1 MDFPSDG
8 SQNRRHGVT
17 QVAFTQAQ
25 RRFHRSKDRF
35 GDGTLLTLGTLAHHV
50 VKRNNVR
57 AIVPAS
63 TQMQIDQALF
73 VRLLLERMQ
82 RPEQCIERHRF
93 TEPDRTS
100 NTRFTMKLHSHRTS
114 PVGAPEREV
123 GRHTPLACK
132 NNNDIKIDSVN
143 NPLHP
148 VASPWQ
154 KWIKPYNDLMVTAK
168 DIIVELSSPT
178 EADVALINK
187 AYDLAAKAH
196 ESHTRYSGEPYIVH
210 LAEVGLKLAKMGM
223 GPRTI
228 AAGLLHDII
237 EDTTVSAQDIRDQF
251 GEEILFL
258 VEGVTKLSSVRYY
271 GSDRH
276 NESLRKLFVATSQ
289 DIRVLIIKLT
299 DRLHNM
305 ETLHHVPSEKQ
316 MRIARETLEI
326 YVPVA
331 HRLGMGRIRKEL
343 EDLAFPYVY
352 PDEYKRVREL
362 LAKSTEKSMQTLERE
377 RKALQKKLA
386 ESGLLDFNT
395 SYRVKGYFSLFH
407 KLKRKDWDISDVYDL
422 LAMRVVVK
430 TVEDCYKAL
439 GVIHEMWR
447 PLPKRVKDY
456 IAFPKPNGYQSIHTT
471 VTTVHGTILEIQIRT
486 QKMHHEAEYGVASHI
501 IYKLAMRVVVKTVED
516 CYKALGVIHEMWRP
530 LPKRVKDYIAFP
542 KPNGYQSIHTTVTT
556 VHGTILEIQIR
567 TQKMHH
573 EAEYGVASHIIYK
586 QTVEKAPKGGAS
598 WFSNLIP
605 SLFRPFAWREQVKQ
619 PSVKI
624 TKDTPH
630 HEKIPRWINQ
640 IGEMYTSEKASGD
653 EFMSDMR
660 KDFFQNRIFVF
671 TPNGDVVD
679 LPTSASPIDFAYA
692 IHSEVGDHIAG
703 VKVNNKLVQLD
714 TELKNGDIVQVE
726 TRKSSHPTQKW
737 LTIAQT
743 SLAKRRI
750 RAYLAEHS

>member
-501 IYKLAMRVVVKTVED
+501 IYK
-516 CYKALGVIHEMWRP
+516 
-530 LPKRVKDYIAFP
+530 
-542 KPNGYQSIHTTVTT
+542 
-556 VHGTILEIQIR
+556 
-567 TQKMHH
+567 
-573 EAEYGVASHIIYK
+573 